1 MTRRVISCIT
11 AQAYSRLGAMLS
23 TVIINLKICASRAC
37 KTMGPDELDI
47 PIATKYAN
55 IARTIARVYS
65 ELPYLKNLTPFE
77 KAIIPEGGEM
87 T

>member
-1 MTRRVISCIT
+1 
-11 AQAYSRLGAMLS
+11 
-23 TVIINLKICASRAC
+23 
-37 KTMGPDELDI
+37 MGPDELDI